1 VEGGHVRTLKMAEK
15 MQAIAENDHGYA
27 ITCLIN
33 LLTTSERVEKLIV
46 PQRVKKFPRCMEADV
61 SLDLTNARHLSP
73 SSARLI
79 KSTSF
84 RPIYEGPSLI
94 LSSRQS

>member
-1 VEGGHVRTLKMAEK
+1 
-15 MQAIAENDHGYA
+15 MQSIAENDRGYA

-33 LLTTSERVEKLIV
+33 LLTTSERAEKLTV
-46 PQRVKKFPRCMEADV
+46 PQRVKTFPRCTETDV

-84 RPIYEGPSLI
+84 RPTYEGPSLI
-94 LSSRQS
+94 LSSHLS